1 MKPNIDDEIREF
13 SYGALLCEIA
23 DRMLYSGRNTIAH
36 KDVVTILQCV
46 FGFEDGRSHRN
57 KIGMC
62 VAKGYLRQ
70 INKASYKMT
79 DLGYERV
86 RMAKGVPP
94 EANTEVP
101 VTDDTTEAV
110 VYDAD
115 ESGVASDVHGYLDAL
130 RRGGQ

>member
-1 MKPNIDDEIREF
+1 
-13 SYGALLCEIA
+13 
-23 DRMLYSGRNTIAH
+23 
-36 KDVVTILQCV
+36 
-46 FGFEDGRSHRN
+46 
-57 KIGMC
+57 
-62 VAKGYLRQ
+62 
-70 INKASYKMT
+70 MT

-115 ESGVASDVHGYLDAL
+115 ESGLASDVHGYLDAL